1 MLTPPATRVRISIA
15 TAQSVEAIFLID
27 CDDRSRNTAY
37 SASRTCS
44 AAQAKA
50 RSVHRQY
57 LATYGKAA
65 GTFPLLRLRPWNWNE
80 PFYQDFEGAQVYDA
94 IERVRLTHSG

>member
-1 MLTPPATRVRISIA
+1 MHADTATRVRISIA

-57 LATYGKAA
+57 ITTYGKAA
-65 GTFPLLRLRPWNWNE
+65 ATFPLLRLRPWNWHQ
-80 PFYQDFEGAQVYDA
+80 PFYQDFEGAEVYDA
-94 IERVRLTHSG
+94 SERARLTQSG